1 MKQRFLNAFQY
12 DEQLCSNTSMIPCFG
27 KHSTKQYIK
36 GKLIKLGYKVWCLN
50 TNNGYLIHC
59 NRYSGKGECN
69 PKLVFGGSV
78 VTKLMWKL
86 PSDFKCNLTFNN
98 LFPSLSV
105 LEMLAENRIGGTVT
119 LRANHTSK
127 CAIKDSK
134 NIPKKSRGT

>member
-59 NRYSGKGECN
+59 NRYSGKGDCN

-78 VTKLMWKL
+78 VTKWM
-86 PSDFKCNLTFNN
+86 
-98 LFPSLSV
+98 
-105 LEMLAENRIGGTVT
+105 
-119 LRANHTSK
+119 
-127 CAIKDSK
+127 
-134 NIPKKSRGT
+134 